1 MQTFWIRYGLGGCGD
16 WEEVDCATEDAAW
29 ELARE
34 NAIQSYE
41 SYAGLHGLRTEE
53 EIMEE
58 ENCDADEA
66 ADIYGE
72 EVESWL
78 EYEVATERPEDYS

>member
-1 MQTFWIRYGLGGCGD
+1 
-16 WEEVDCATEDAAW
+16 
-29 ELARE
+29 
-34 NAIQSYE
+34 
-41 SYAGLHGLRTEE
+41 LRTEE